1 MRHFCHGTVYFPF
14 IILPFL
20 CQSPLSLSLSH
31 PVFMP
36 KHLNWTAGEGH
47 LGYQIFKSRSP
58 PQTPGQLLTSP
69 TTWRCH
75 RKRPRSQQRPSGIVR
90 LEARTCVPRSPKHH
104 RIALCRRDRWR
115 RTRLVA
121 EPAVIAGEEPAS

>member
-1 MRHFCHGTVYFPF
+1 MVLFIFHLLFYHFSAN
-14 IILPFL
+14 L
-20 CQSPLSLSLSH
+20 LSLSH

-36 KHLNWTAGEGH
+36 KHLDWTAGEGH
-47 LGYQIFKSRSP
+47 LGYQIFKSRAP

-75 RKRPRSQQRPSGIVR
+75 RKRPRSQQRPSGIFR

-104 RIALCRRDRWR
+104 RTALCRRDRGR

-121 EPAVIAGEEPAS
+121 EPAVIAGEEHAS